1 MSAYRI
7 KRSVNLDPDMAAWIK
22 EQAKRFS
29 TSENTIIRQALRAAM
44 PPPTAVLPPAALDGQ
59 DAGQGRE

>member
-44 PPPTAVLPPAALDGQ
+44 RPPTSDQRAAALGGQ
-59 DAGQGRE
+59 DA